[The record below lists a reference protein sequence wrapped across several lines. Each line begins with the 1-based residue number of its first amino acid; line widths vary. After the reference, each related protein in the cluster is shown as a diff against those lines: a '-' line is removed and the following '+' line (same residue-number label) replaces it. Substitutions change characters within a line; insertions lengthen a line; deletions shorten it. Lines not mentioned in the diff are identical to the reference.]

1 MTKYIPKRAGNLF
14 ATVQKHLYDSLR
26 TNEILSKDVKIF
38 HQVPKDTAY
47 PYIYIGKFS
56 VISKATKDNNRM
68 YFVNDVHLYSQ
79 DSSTEEILCWSN
91 EIKEALNTHNVPLQG
106 CDVVETCFLQ
116 MTMDIMPD
124 SRVHKVSSKFR
135 IIIEEKNG
143 GLQWKLSAA

>member
-1 MTKYIPKRAGNLF
+1 
-14 ATVQKHLYDSLR
+14 
-26 TNEILSKDVKIF
+26 
-38 HQVPKDTAY
+38 
-47 PYIYIGKFS
+47 
-56 VISKATKDNNRM
+56 M

-91 EIKEALNTHNVPLQG
+91 EIKEALNTYNVPLQG